1 MATSF
6 SSDSRNRYVGIEIAK
21 GRKIDDII
29 QETMIR
35 VWQKAKQFNPDKG
48 QVSTWLFTIAR
59 NQRINQYRKLRK
71 QDTSTRNTYDLVEKQ
86 MLADSVIETRQTNST
101 LYQALRSLPPTQS
114 EVIRL
119 SFLEG
124 LTHQE
129 IAERLGLPLGTVK
142 SRIRLGL
149 VRIRFAIG
157 IRL

>member
-1 MATSF
+1 
-6 SSDSRNRYVGIEIAK
+6 
-21 GRKIDDII
+21 
-29 QETMIR
+29 
-35 VWQKAKQFNPDKG
+35 
-48 QVSTWLFTIAR
+48 
-59 NQRINQYRKLRK
+59 
-71 QDTSTRNTYDLVEKQ
+71 